1 MKSFIPARIA
11 SCLTL
16 LALVVCLTTSCDR
29 FTDWRKV
36 TWDHYATGFYIKS
49 QMQLRES
56 APQCLDL
63 RVKGY
68 SLGFEQSG
76 RSDLITVNDLLYTP
90 DRRSNLE
97 MIISHRGEANHKEY
111 TYEGYT
117 KPHPLFTIP
126 ARYFLETP
134 IDKVELTSD
143 IDWGEEAPRGT
154 VLNDHFW
161 FLGRCHDRY
170 AKHLDDPGRQSMP
183 SDFTV
188 ESKDYMRLVQEAY
201 SETAGKERDIIYG
214 RYEVILSPLSEVDF
228 RRMDY
233 LEPQVFLTSDS
244 PYFRQPQTITAKTT
258 FRDGST
264 DTVTI
269 TLSK

>member
-1 MKSFIPARIA
+1 
-11 SCLTL
+11 
-16 LALVVCLTTSCDR
+16 
-29 FTDWRKV
+29 
-36 TWDHYATGFYIKS
+36 
-49 QMQLRES
+49 MQLRES

-63 RVKGY
+63 SVKDY

-90 DRRSNLE
+90 ERRSNLE
-97 MIISHRGEANHKEY
+97 MIVNHRGEATHKEY

-154 VLNDHFW
+154 ILNAHFS

-170 AKHLDDPGRQSMP
+170 AKHLDDPGRQAMP

-188 ESKDYMRLVQEAY
+188 ESKEYMKHVQEAY
-201 SETAGKERDIIYG
+201 SETAGKERDIYYYG
-214 RYEVILSPLSEVDF
+214 HYEVILSPLSEVNF
-228 RRMDY
+228 RGMDY
-233 LEPQVFLTSDS
+233 LEPHFYLTSDS
-244 PYFRQPQTITAKTT
+244 PYMRQPQNFTAKTT